1 VVKVLVTGAAGF
13 IGFHVSQKLLARG
26 DRIIGI
32 DNLNDYY
39 DVNLKKA
46 RLAQLQEN
54 SAFSFYKLDLADR
67 EGMTQL
73 FAEHQFDGV
82 VHLAAQA
89 GVRYSIKN
97 PHAYVD
103 SNLVGFVNV
112 LEGCRHSGVKHLV
125 FASSSS
131 VYGAN
136 TKIPF
141 SVHDNVDHPISLY
154 AASKKANELMAHTYS
169 YLYGLPTTGLRFF
182 TVYGPWGRPDMALFL
197 FTKAILERRSI
208 DVFNYGNMQRDFTY
222 IDDIVEG
229 VVRVLDKIPKPNYFD
244 SESTPE
250 PGKSKA
256 PSKIYNIGN
265 NQPVELMYFIEVLEN
280 CLEIKAEKNM
290 LPLQPGDV
298 PVTYADVDDLVRD
311 VGFRPNTPI
320 EVGIQRFV
328 SWYNS
333 YYNIEKKMKVESNT

>member
-1 VVKVLVTGAAGF
+1 MVNVLVTGAAGF
-13 IGFHVSQKLLARG
+13 IGFHVCQKLLARG

-32 DNLNDYY
+32 DNLSDYY
-39 DVNLKKA
+39 DVILKKD
-46 RLAQLQEN
+46 RLDQLHEN
-54 SAFSFYKLDLADR
+54 SAFSFHKLDLADR

-73 FAEHQFDGV
+73 FAEYKFDGV
-82 VHLAAQA
+82 IHLAAQA
-89 GVRYSIKN
+89 GVRYSITN

-103 SNLVGFVNV
+103 SNLVGCVNV

-131 VYGAN
+131 VYGTN

-141 SVHDNVDHPISLY
+141 AVQDNVDHPISLY

-197 FTKAILERRSI
+197 FTKAILAGQPI
-208 DVFNYGNMQRDFTY
+208 DVFNYGKMQRDFTY

-229 VVRVLDKIPKPNYFD
+229 VVRVLDTI
-244 SESTPE
+244 PE
-250 PGKSKA
+250 PNSSGSGSPPEPHPSKA
-256 PSKIYNIGN
+256 PYKIYNIGN
-265 NQPVELMYFIEVLEN
+265 NQPVELMHFIEVLEN
-280 CLEIKAEKNM
+280 HLGIKAQKNM

-298 PVTYADVDDLVRD
+298 PITYADVDDLVRD

-320 EVGIQRFV
+320 EVGIKNFV
-328 SWYNS
+328 SWYKA
-333 YYNIEKKMKVESNT
+333 YYNI